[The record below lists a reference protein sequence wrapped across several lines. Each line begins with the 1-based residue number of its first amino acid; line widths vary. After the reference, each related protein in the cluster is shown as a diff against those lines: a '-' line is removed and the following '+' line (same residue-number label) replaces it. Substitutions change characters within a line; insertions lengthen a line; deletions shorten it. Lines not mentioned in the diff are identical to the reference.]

1 MKMMAS
7 SSMTSWETDGEK
19 GNSDRFHFL
28 GLQNHCGCWLKPW
41 NSKTLF
47 TWKKS
52 FDKPRQHIKKQK
64 YFVDKG
70 LYIVKEYGF
79 PVVMYRCERWI
90 IRKADAQRNI
100 AFQMWCWRRVLRV
113 SWTARISKQSI
124 LKETNPEYSL
134 ERLLLKF
141 QDFGHLMHSQLI
153 GKDPDA
159 EKDWRQKE
167 KGWQRMRWLDSI
179 TNSMDMNLS
188 KLRGSGGQ
196 RSLACC
202 SPRGHK
208 ESQTQLSNWIT
219 TTALSHTFTCINNSV
234 IL

>member
-1 MKMMAS
+1 MKVKEDSEKVGFKLNIQKTKIMAS
-7 SSMTSWETDGEK
+7 GPITTWQIDGETMETVTDFIFLGSKIIADGDCSHEIKRQLLLGRKAMTSLD
-19 GNSDRFHFL
+19 SI
-28 GLQNHCGCWLKPW
+28 LK
-41 NSKTLF
+41 SRDITLL
-47 TWKKS
+47 TKI
-52 FDKPRQHIKKQK
+52 H
-64 YFVDKG
+64 
-70 LYIVKEYGF
+70 LVKAMAF

-159 EKDWRQKE
+159 EKD
-167 KGWQRMRWLDSI
+167 
-179 TNSMDMNLS
+179 
-188 KLRGSGGQ
+188 
-196 RSLACC
+196 
-202 SPRGHK
+202 
-208 ESQTQLSNWIT
+208 
-219 TTALSHTFTCINNSV
+219 
-234 IL
+234 